1 MRDSYDLVII
11 GGGII
16 GTSIL
21 WNLKAQ
27 GFKGNVALFER
38 GDALAE
44 ETSAKSAGA
53 FRNLWGSRIN
63 MEMSTCS
70 INFLSTFEKEFDIPI
85 GFHKHG
91 YLFTFYPEPWERV
104 KAYKPTFDEV
114 GVRAELLPPDEIERM
129 VPGLKAGVDHI
140 DPEIREFA
148 GFQPLAGGLYGPD
161 CGSFD
166 PSAAAKGYTERAQRE
181 FAESAEV
188 HLRTEVKRVE
198 FESGKVKGVQLSNG
212 RRIGAGGVIL
222 AAGPWSM
229 QLLAA
234 SGLRDEENLP
244 VDPIKRQL
252 FVTNLPDIPGY
263 ENIPLV
269 IIDRGIY
276 FKYETGN
283 LQIGR
288 ADPDQKS
295 GFDQDASLAYYK
307 DEIAPYMQERIPGT
321 EHCNVKSMWGGLYSI
336 TRDDHNGILGAHP
349 AYEGLYLACGWSG
362 HGAMVSPAA
371 GQALAELMVHGS
383 YKTVDARALRFERFA
398 EQDLVVEEIVI

>member
-11 GGGII
+11 GGGVI

-27 GFKGNVALFER
+27 GFKGSVALLER

-63 MEMSTCS
+63 MEMSTYS
-70 INFLSTFEKEFDIPI
+70 IRFLSTFEKDFAIPI
-85 GFHKHG
+85 GFHQHG
-91 YLFTFYPEPWERV
+91 YLFTFYPKPWE
-104 KAYKPTFDEV
+104 KIKSYKPTFDET
-114 GVRAELLPPDEIERM
+114 GVRTELLSPDDIERM
-129 VPGLKAGVDHI
+129 VPGLKAGVGHMEPDI
-140 DPEIREFA
+140 VEFA
-148 GFQPLAGGLYGPD
+148 EFQPMAGGLYGPD

-166 PSAAAKGYTERAQRE
+166 PSAAAKGYTERTQRE
-181 FAESAEV
+181 FADSAEV
-188 HLRTEVKRVE
+188 HLRTEVKRIV
-198 FESGKVKGVQLSNG
+198 FEGGKAKGVELSNG

-234 SGLRDEENLP
+234 SGFHDDENLP

-252 FVTNLPDIPGY
+252 FITNPPDIPGY
-263 ENIPLV
+263 ERIPLV

-288 ADPDQKS
+288 ADPEQGP
-295 GFDQDASLAYYK
+295 GFDQEASLAYYK
-307 DEIAPYMQERIPGT
+307 DEIGPYMQERIPGT
-321 EHCNVKSMWGGLYSI
+321 EHCNVKSMWGGLYSV
-336 TRDDHNGILGAHP
+336 TRADHNGILGTHP
-349 AYEGLYLACGWSG
+349 AYDGLYLACGWSG
-362 HGAMVSPAA
+362 HGAMVAPAA
-371 GQALAELMVHGS
+371 SQALAELIVHGE
-383 YKTVDARALRFERFA
+383 YKTIDASPLRFERFA
-398 EQDLVVEEIVI
+398 EGDLVVEEIVI

>member
-21 WNLKAQ
+21 WNLKSR
-27 GFKGNVALFER
+27 GFAGTVGLFER
-38 GDALAE
+38 GAALAE

-63 MEMSTCS
+63 MQMATYS
-70 INFLSTFEKEFDIPI
+70 IKFLSTFEKEFSIPI
-85 GFHKHG
+85 GFHQHG
-91 YLFTFYPEPWERV
+91 YLFTYYPKQWEKI
-104 KAYKPTFDEV
+104 KAFKPTFDET
-114 GVRAELLPPDEIERM
+114 GVKAELLTPEDVERM

-140 DPEIREFA
+140 DPDIVEFA
-148 GFQPLAGGLYGPD
+148 GFEPIVGGLFGPD

-181 FAESAEV
+181 FAASVDVTLQAEV
-188 HLRTEVKRVE
+188 LKILLEGGKARGVE
-198 FESGKVKGVQLSNG
+198 LSNH
-212 RRIGAGGVIL
+212 RRIGAGDVIV

-234 SGLRDEENLP
+234 SGVRDDENLP

-252 FVTNLPDIPGY
+252 FVTNLPDVPGY
-263 ENIPLV
+263 ERIPLV

-288 ADPDQKS
+288 ADPEQGP
-295 GFDQDASLAYYK
+295 GFEQNASLAYYK
-307 DEIAPYMQERIPGT
+307 DEIGPYMQERIPGT
-321 EHCNVKSMWGGLYSI
+321 EHCNVKSMWGGLYSV
-336 TRDDHNGILGAHP
+336 TKPDHNGILGAHP
-349 AYEGLYLACGWSG
+349 AYPGLWLANGWSG
-362 HGAMVSPAA
+362 HGAMVAPAA
-371 GQALAELMVHGS
+371 SLALAELIVHGE
-383 YKTVDARALRFERFA
+383 YKTVDASPLRFERFA
-398 EQDLVVEEIVI
+398 ENDLVVEEIVI

>member
-27 GFKGNVALFER
+27 GFAGTVGLLEK

-63 MEMSTCS
+63 MEMATYS
-70 INFLSTFEKEFDIPI
+70 IGFLSTFEKEFSIPI
-85 GFHKHG
+85 GFHQHG
-91 YLFTFYPEPWERV
+91 YLFSFYPKSWERI
-104 KAYKPTFDEV
+104 KAYKPTFDET
-114 GVRAELLPPDEIERM
+114 GVRAQLLSPEEVERM
-129 VPGLKAGVDHI
+129 VPGLRAGTDHI
-140 DPEIREFA
+140 DPDIVEFA
-148 GFQPLAGGLYGPD
+148 GFEPIAGGLYGPD

-166 PSAAAKGYTERAQRE
+166 PSAAAKGYTERTQRE
-181 FAESAEV
+181 FASDVDITLQAEV
-188 HLRTEVKRVE
+188 KKIL
-198 FESGKVKGVQLSNG
+198 FESGKAKGVELSNH

-234 SGLRDEENLP
+234 SGVRDDENLP

-252 FVTNLPDIPGY
+252 FITNLPDIPGY
-263 ENIPLV
+263 DKIPLV

-288 ADPDQKS
+288 ADPEQGP
-295 GFDQDASLAYYK
+295 GFEQNASLAYYK
-307 DEIAPYMQERIPGT
+307 DEIGPYMQERIPGT
-321 EHCNVKSMWGGLYSI
+321 EHCNVKSMWGGLYSV
-336 TRDDHNGILGAHP
+336 TRADHNGILGAHP
-349 AYEGLYLACGWSG
+349 SYSGLYLANGWSG
-362 HGAMVSPAA
+362 HGAMVAPAA
-371 GQALAELMVHGS
+371 SLALAELIVHGE
-383 YKTVDARALRFERFA
+383 YRTVDASPLRFERFA
-398 EQDLVVEEIVI
+398 EGDLVVEEIVI

>member
-21 WNLKAQ
+21 WNLKSE
-27 GFKGNVALFER
+27 GFKGTVALLER

-63 MEMSTCS
+63 MEMSTAS
-70 INFLSTFEKEFDIPI
+70 IKFLEAFEKEFNIPI

-91 YLFTFYPEPWERV
+91 YLFTFYSEPWERV

-114 GVRAELLPPDEIERM
+114 GVRAELVPPEEIERM
-129 VPGLKAGVDHI
+129 VPGLKAGVDHM
-140 DPEIREFA
+140 DPEIVEFA
-148 GFQPLAGGLYGPD
+148 GFQPLVGGLFGPD

-188 HLRTEVKRVE
+188 HLRTEVKRIE
-198 FESGKVKGVQLSNG
+198 FERDKVKGVELSNG
-212 RRIGAGGVIL
+212 RRIGAGGVVL
-222 AAGPWSM
+222 ATGPWSM

-234 SGLRDEENLP
+234 SGLPDDENLP

-307 DEIAPYMQERIPGT
+307 DEIGPYMQERIPGT
-321 EHCNVKSMWGGLYSI
+321 EHCNVRSMWGGLYSI
-336 TRDDHNGILGAHP
+336 TRGDHNGILGTHP

-362 HGAMVSPAA
+362 HGAMVAPAA
-371 GQALAELMVHGS
+371 AQALAELVVHGS
-383 YKTVDARALRFERFA
+383 YRTIDAAPLRFERFT
-398 EQDLVVEEIVI
+398 ENDLVVEEIVI